1 MEEKPAVLWG
11 FNEDLLYVSSL
22 CLSSGHLEYLH
33 LFSIY
38 YIFMYKDFPLDSLPI
53 GNYQSII
60 NFFFSLCVKYK
71 KYVYLQN
78 TKY

>member
-1 MEEKPAVLWG
+1 
-11 FNEDLLYVSSL
+11 
-22 CLSSGHLEYLH
+22 
-33 LFSIY
+33 
-38 YIFMYKDFPLDSLPI
+38 MYKDFPLDSLPI

-78 TKY
+78 TKYISV